1 MAERADET
9 SEQPATTAPDGGTA
23 EPEIARL
30 SYHGRMGPLTLLT
43 VSNLFLT
50 IVTLGIYRFWART
63 RFRDYFWRNVDFL
76 DDRFEYTG
84 KGLELFLGFL
94 IALGVIIPL
103 GLASQAI
110 PFLVPYGLVYP
121 AVATGLLLVLIY
133 FLVGFAIFRARRY
146 RLSRTAWRGIR
157 AGQTGSSLRFGLM
170 WILYNV
176 LAVITLGLAAP
187 LATVRLQR
195 FMMDNTWFGDQ
206 RMETDYSA
214 GQLFRRW
221 ILYWLFLLPTFGLTY
236 IWYSATKFRYLAG
249 RTRLDQ
255 LEFGSNLKGGR
266 LFRVFFVYA
275 LIVVLSGSAI
285 AAIVVGMVPPVIDEL
300 MQAGQW
306 DEGAHPFLQ
315 VLQAVQAMDLQSQ
328 IIFTAAI
335 IGWYLFVSVAAMVF
349 YIQPLIRAVA
359 ESVQVTVRQDFS
371 TLQQS
376 TQPVPGRGEGLADSF
391 DLSGF

>member
-1 MAERADET
+1 
-9 SEQPATTAPDGGTA
+9 
-23 EPEIARL
+23 
-30 SYHGRMGPLTLLT
+30 
-43 VSNLFLT
+43 
-50 IVTLGIYRFWART
+50 
-63 RFRDYFWRNVDFL
+63 
-76 DDRFEYTG
+76 
-84 KGLELFLGFL
+84 
-94 IALGVIIPL
+94 
-103 GLASQAI
+103 
-110 PFLVPYGLVYP
+110 
-121 AVATGLLLVLIY
+121 
-133 FLVGFAIFRARRY
+133 
-146 RLSRTAWRGIR
+146 
-157 AGQTGSSLRFGLM
+157 M

-236 IWYSATKFRYLAG
+236 IWYSATKFRYLA
-249 RTRLDQ
+249 RHTRLDQ

-275 LIVVLSGSAI
+275 LIVALSGSVI
-285 AAIVVGMVPPVIDEL
+285 AAIFVGMVPPVIDEL
-300 MQAGQW
+300 SQAGQW
-306 DEGAHPFLQ
+306 DKGAHPFLQ
-315 VLQAVQAMDLQSQ
+315 ILQAVQAMDLQSQ
-328 IIFTAAI
+328 IIFTAAVV
-335 IGWYLFVSVAAMVF
+335 GWYLFVSVAAMVL

-371 TLQQS
+371 KLQQS
-376 TQPVPGRGEGLADSF
+376 TQPAPGRGEGLADSF

>member
-1 MAERADET
+1 MAARAEDAIA
-9 SEQPATTAPDGGTA
+9 QYGNTAANAGVT
-23 EPEIARL
+23 EPEVARL
-30 SYHGRMGPLTLLT
+30 SYHGRMAPLTLLT

-50 IVTLGIYRFWART
+50 IVTLGVYRFWART
-63 RFRDYFWRNVDFL
+63 RFRDYFWRNVSFL

-94 IALGVIIPL
+94 IALVIIIPL
-103 GLASQAI
+103 GLISQAI
-110 PFLVPYGLVYP
+110 PLLVSHGLVYP
-121 AVATGLLLVLIY
+121 AVATVLFGVLIY

-157 AGQTGSSLRFGLM
+157 AGQTGSSVRFGLM
-170 WILYNV
+170 WILYNA

-221 ILYWLFLLPTFGLTY
+221 ILYWLFLVPSFGLTY
-236 IWYSATKFRYLAG
+236 VWYSAAKFRYLA
-249 RTRLDQ
+249 RHTRLDQ

-266 LFRVFFVYA
+266 LFRVILVYA
-275 LIVVLSGSAI
+275 LIVALSGSAI
-285 AAIVVGMVPPVIDEL
+285 AAIFIGMFAPEIAEL
-300 MQAGQW
+300 KQAGQW
-306 DEGAHPFLQ
+306 DNEADPVLQTLQ
-315 VLQAVQAMDLQSQ
+315 VLRAMDLQSQ
-328 IIFTAAI
+328 IVFVAAVVV
-335 IGWYLFVSVAAMVF
+335 WYLFVSVAAMIF

-359 ESVQVTVRQDFS
+359 ESVRITVQQDFS

-376 TQPVPGRGEGLADSF
+376 TRPAPGRGEGLADSF